1 MQKKKYRVYELV
13 KEFKKSDKEV
23 MDALKKNHIEVT
35 SRLSGV
41 DEGAKTVLAKEFEA
55 SKKPA
60 KRPQMR
66 TVRFDQQ
73 GRPTGSPEKQAAK
86 PLTRAWNQKHRKL
99 LQRRSRQK

>member
-41 DEGAKTVLAKEFEA
+41 GDGGGSGLASEFEA
-55 SKKPA
+55 C
-60 KRPQMR
+60 
-66 TVRFDQQ
+66 
-73 GRPTGSPEKQAAK
+73 
-86 PLTRAWNQKHRKL
+86 
-99 LQRRSRQK
+99 

>member
-60 KRPQMR
+60 KTSADAYRK
-66 TVRFDQQ
+66 VRSAGQTD
-73 GRPTGSPEKQAAK
+73 
-86 PLTRAWNQKHRKL
+86 
-99 LQRRSRQK
+99 